1 VAKKDLRDAVEIY
14 MRMVKQLQMEKQL
27 QSGSLGISS

>member
-14 MRMVKQLQMEKQL
+14 MRMVKQLQTP
-27 QSGSLGISS
+27 SSGISS